1 MFDDEAW
8 AENEETLETW
18 NTFVTNRCCLTRD
31 EDALY
36 QQDTSPANDL
46 VPAAPAPTPTAAS
59 LEDEHEGAG
68 AGAHIRAR
76 GRAHTWPQTAVA
88 AAANGP
94 GGSISSGFRMPSEGG
109 KRSKWEKC
117 AGLRARVALQML
129 GMLDKLMAKNKDE
142 EGEHILAAAQ
152 GILDAA
158 EGGGNGEMDAAPAE
172 KEDATPLYPKNP
184 RKK

>member
-117 AGLRARVALQML
+117 AGLRARVALQMHRNKKWLL
-129 GMLDKLMAKNKDE
+129 GE
-142 EGEHILAAAQ
+142 AQ
-152 GILDAA
+152 PLCLR
-158 EGGGNGEMDAAPAE
+158 NGEE
-172 KEDATPLYPKNP
+172 EPLVTIHRALRCRCIGIKNGF
-184 RKK
+184 